1 LKKIDEKG
9 KVKLLKLLN
18 EFKEVSQKLLL
29 LALLLI
35 FIGFTASRALLS
47 IGMGLIVV
55 AALLNLRTI
64 NFKTQFS
71 CKAILA
77 PTLLFVAVALSFF
90 WSENK
95 SIWWNF
101 TRVHLPFLILPLSF
115 WTLKSFSKRQF
126 EIIVITYVLAF
137 LASTL
142 LVLGNYFWHFK
153 NINEQIIRG
162 GSIPMPYSHIRYAL
176 LVVMAFFASL
186 WLSMNSQFISK
197 KFSLAVAAFFFLVIH
212 ILSVRS
218 AIFSLYAALIVFLF
232 YQLKSWGVK
241 KVSLVFAV
249 VIVFVSII
257 FFTVPSL
264 KNKINYMRYDLR
276 EYANNNNL
284 DASDGMRLRS
294 WKAGW
299 EVALRQPFYGAGY
312 GDIYDE
318 MSKWYEQHFPELQ
331 TDQKKL
337 PHNQFLWWWLSIGWL
352 GLFVSIAALLFPL
365 IVNWNRVDWLIKVF
379 YVVLFTSFL
388 WEPTLEEQ
396 MGTGFCIVWL
406 MLLIHLK
413 EH

>member
-1 LKKIDEKG
+1 MLI
-9 KVKLLKLLN
+9 
-18 EFKEVSQKLLL
+18 S
-29 LALLLI
+29 LATI

-47 IGMGLIVV
+47 IGMGLMMV
-55 AALLNLRTI
+55 AALLSIRTI
-64 NFKTQFS
+64 NFKTIFS

-77 PTLLFVAVALSFF
+77 PTLLFVTVALSFF
-90 WSENK
+90 WSENET
-95 SIWWNF
+95 IWWNF
-101 TRVHLPFLILPLSF
+101 TRVHLPFLFLPLSF
-115 WTLKSFSKRQF
+115 LALKTFSKKQF
-126 EIIVITYVLAF
+126 ETIVITYVLVF
-137 LASTL
+137 LVSTL
-142 LVLGNYFWHFK
+142 FVLGNYFWHFK

-186 WLSMNSQFISK
+186 WLSINSQIISK

-218 AIFSLYAALIVFLF
+218 AVFSLYAAFIVFLF

-284 DASDGMRLRS
+284 DASDGMRIRS
-294 WKAGW
+294 WKAGF
-299 EVALRQPFYGAGY
+299 EVALRQPFYGVGY
-312 GDIYDE
+312 GDIYEE

-352 GLFVSIAALLFPL
+352 GLFVSIVALLFPL
-365 IVNWNRVDWLIKVF
+365 IVKWNRTDWLIKVF

-388 WEPTLEEQ
+388 WEPTIEEQ

-406 MLLIHLK
+406 MMLIHLN
-413 EH
+413 EHENHD